1 MKKDSTRLVITFVVS
16 IFLLIISISASI
28 LYTVNNYLDAKRSN
42 VPVFVFFKDNV
53 TKDQGLSYANSLKTY
68 APVKSIKFIDKSSAL
83 SDILSKLNLPKD
95 SLTENPLP
103 YSLEIFLKPKF
114 ATDQNSIN
122 SIEKTLKKSDLVDEV
137 RIPKGLFT
145 NISQTYSAF
154 KEFSFALLG
163 IFLLLEIVILA
174 LLLKITYE
182 KNLDSYNKLKLFGVK
197 RSRIFLMFLKQ
208 TFLSGIFASILAIII
223 GALGMFFYI
232 NYVNIVPKYTNDIL
246 LSFSISGAANIIL
259 SLVIIAILSLFVFFI
274 EDEKI

>member
-1 MKKDSTRLVITFVVS
+1 MRKDSTKIVITFVVL
-16 IFLLIISISASI
+16 IFLLIISISASV

-53 TKDQGLSYANSLKTY
+53 TKDQAINYTNSLKTY
-68 APVKSIKFIDKSSAL
+68 APVKSIRFIDKSTAL
-83 SDILSKLNLPKD
+83 SDILSKLNLPQS
-95 SLTENPLP
+95 SLSENPLP
-103 YSLEIFLKPKF
+103 YSLEVFLKPKF
-114 ATDQNSIN
+114 AVDQSNIN

-145 NISQTYSAF
+145 NISQTYLAF

-174 LLLKITYE
+174 LLLKIAYE
-182 KNLDSYNKLKLFGVK
+182 KNVDSYNKLKLFGVK
-197 RSRIFLMFLKQ
+197 RSRIFFMFLKQ
-208 TFLSGIFASILAIII
+208 TFLSGIIASVLAIII

-232 NYVNIVPKYTNDIL
+232 NYVNIVPNYTNDIL
-246 LSFSISGAANIIL
+246 FSFGISGLANIIL
-259 SLVIIAILSLFVFFI
+259 SLIIITILSLFVFFI

>member
-1 MKKDSTRLVITFVVS
+1 MRKDSTRLVITFVVL
-16 IFLLIISISASI
+16 IFLLIISISASV

-42 VPVFVFFKDNV
+42 VPVFVFFKDSV
-53 TKDQGLSYANSLKTY
+53 TKDQAMNYANSLKTY
-68 APVKSIKFIDKSSAL
+68 APVKSIRFIDKSKAL
-83 SDILSKLNLPKD
+83 SDILSKLNLPKS
-95 SLTENPLP
+95 SLSANPLP

-114 ATDQNSIN
+114 AVDQSNIN

-154 KEFSFALLG
+154 KEFSFALIG

-174 LLLKITYE
+174 LLLKIAYE

-197 RSRIFLMFLKQ
+197 RVRIFFMFLKQ
-208 TFLSGIFASILAIII
+208 TFLSGIIASILAIII

-232 NYVNIVPKYTNDIL
+232 NYVNIAPNYTNDIL
-246 LSFSISGAANIIL
+246 LIFGISGLANIIL
-259 SLVIIAILSLFVFFI
+259 SLIVITILSLFVFFI

>member
-1 MKKDSTRLVITFVVS
+1 MRKNSANLVITFVVL
-16 IFLLIISISASI
+16 IFLLIISISASV
-28 LYTVNNYLDAKRSN
+28 LYTVSNYLDSKRSN

-53 TKDQGLSYANSLKTY
+53 TKNQAIKYTNSLKKY
-68 APVKSIKFIDKSSAL
+68 APVKNIRFIDKTTAL
-83 SDILSKLNLPKD
+83 SDILSKLNLPKE
-95 SLTENPLP
+95 SLSENPLP

-114 ATDQNSIN
+114 AVDQSNID

-145 NISQTYSAF
+145 NISQTYEST

-174 LLLKITYE
+174 LLLKIAYE

-197 RSRIFLMFLKQ
+197 RARIFLMFLKQ
-208 TFLSGIFASILAIII
+208 TLLSGIIASLLAIII

-232 NYVNIVPKYTNDIL
+232 NYVNIVPNYVGDIL
-246 LSFSISGAANIIL
+246 FSFIVSGAANIIL
-259 SLVIIAILSLFVFFI
+259 SIIVIIILSLFVFFI